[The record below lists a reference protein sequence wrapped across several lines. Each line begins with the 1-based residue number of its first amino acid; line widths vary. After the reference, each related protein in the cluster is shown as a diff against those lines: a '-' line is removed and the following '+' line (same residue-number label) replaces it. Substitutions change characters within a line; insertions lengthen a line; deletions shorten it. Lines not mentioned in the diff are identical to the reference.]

1 MKLFYTELPERCPS
15 AAAVYRG
22 LCIPVKTKKLLTGS
36 SVLVLPFFSSAK
48 PGCLYTAKPALFF
61 FFFFWN

>member
-48 PGCLYTAKPALFF
+48 PGCL
-61 FFFFWN
+61 